1 MKITMIVNFNPQPN
15 FIKTS
20 PIQSRQYPNL
30 APLKQDT
37 VSFGCKKFVRPKDL
51 MDLKNKEIIQVCIN
65 ALEKEQTIGQG
76 TEAIVYKIPDY
87 AMQYCL
93 RRDKKTVPNTNK
105 LKLDFNL
112 DEYDKANFVI
122 AKLGEGLTLLKY
134 VPGIPLKI
142 ITKSDTESG
151 IKVKHAL
158 QELVA
163 NNFPIESFEKTIS
176 LIEESRSKG
185 IVFDRKGE
193 NLLVDAI
200 SQEMTPIDYSR
211 QFNDIEY
218 NPISYI
224 YHALDV
230 DNTEHAAKV
239 LKKLCIAYAERLKT
253 VSKEELN
260 LDVLDRNFYHRG
272 FIFDPFNQFPDKEA
286 LEAVRAKLF
295 DELLEQKFT
304 AAPDEFEWLV
314 ECYKDFVEEKLSI
327 SNRSRFPMS
336 WDFDD

>member
-1 MKITMIVNFNPQPN
+1 MKNTMLVNFNQQPN
-15 FIKTS
+15 YITPFAVQNRK
-20 PIQSRQYPNL
+20 YPNL

-37 VSFGCKKFVRPKDL
+37 VSFGCSKKFVRPKDL
-51 MDLKNKEIIQVCIN
+51 MDLKNKEIIQVCID
-65 ALEKEQTIGQG
+65 ALGKNQPIGKG
-76 TEAIVYKIPDY
+76 TEATVYKIPDY
-87 AMQYCL
+87 PMQYCL
-93 RRDKKTVPNTNK
+93 RQEKSVIPNINK
-105 LKLDFNL
+105 LKLNFDL
-112 DEYDKANFVI
+112 DDYDRANFVI

-163 NNFPIESFEKTIS
+163 NNFPVESFEKTIS
-176 LIEESRSKG
+176 MIEESRSKG
-185 IVFDRKGE
+185 IIFDRKGE

-200 SQEMTPIDYSR
+200 TQEMTPIDYSR

-230 DNTEHAAKV
+230 DNTKHAPKV
-239 LKKLCIAYAERLKT
+239 LAKLCIAYAERLKT
-253 VSKEELN
+253 VNREELN
-260 LDVLDRNFYHRG
+260 HDVLDRNFYHRG
-272 FIFDPFNQFPDKEA
+272 FIADPFNHFPDREV
-286 LEAVRAKLF
+286 LEEVRSKLF

-304 AAPDEFEWLV
+304 TSPEEFEWLV
-314 ECYKDFVEEKLSI
+314 DCYKEFVEEKLMGNRPIGPSI
-327 SNRSRFPMS
+327 D
-336 WDFDD
+336 WDID

>member
-1 MKITMIVNFNPQPN
+1 MIINFNQQPN
-15 FIKTS
+15 YNFTAPRMNQGQK
-20 PIQSRQYPNL
+20 YPNL
-30 APLKQDT
+30 APLQQDT
-37 VSFGCKKFVRPKDL
+37 VSFGCRKFVRPKDL
-51 MDLKNKEIIQVCIN
+51 MDLKNKDIIQVCLN
-65 ALEKEQTIGQG
+65 ALEKKQTIGQG
-76 TEAIVYKIPDY
+76 TEAEVYKIPDY

-93 RRDKKTVPNTNK
+93 RREKAVVPNKKK

-112 DEYDKANFVI
+112 DDYDKANFVI
-122 AKLGEGLTLLKY
+122 AKLGEGLTILKF

-142 ITKSDTESG
+142 ISRYDTESG

-163 NNFPIESFEKTIS
+163 NNFPVESFEKAIS
-176 LIEESRSKG
+176 LIEDSRSKG

-200 SQEMTPIDYSR
+200 TQEITPIDYSR

-230 DNTEHAAKV
+230 DQTKHAPKV
-239 LKKLCIAYAERLKT
+239 LGKLCMAYAERLKT
-253 VSKEELN
+253 ADKEELN

-272 FIFDPFNQFPDKEA
+272 FMDDPFNYFPDREA
-286 LEAVRAKLF
+286 LEEVRAKLF

-304 AAPDEFEWLV
+304 TNPDEFEWLV
-314 ECYKDFVEEKLSI
+314 DCFKDFVEEKLMHDKP
-327 SNRSRFPMS
+327 RYPYM
-336 WDFDD
+336 DFDLD

>member
-1 MKITMIVNFNPQPN
+1 M
-15 FIKTS
+15 
-20 PIQSRQYPNL
+20 QSRKYPNL
-30 APLKQDT
+30 APLPHDT

-51 MDLKNKEIIQVCIN
+51 MDLKNKEIIQVCLD
-65 ALEKEQTIGQG
+65 ALERNQPIGKG
-76 TEAIVYKIPDY
+76 TEAVVYKIPDY
-87 AMQYCL
+87 PMQYCL
-93 RRDKKTVPNTNK
+93 RQEKSSIPNKNK
-105 LKLDFNL
+105 LKLNFDL

-163 NNFPIESFEKTIS
+163 NNFPVESLEKTIEM
-176 LIEESRSKG
+176 IEESRSKG
-185 IVFDRKGE
+185 IIFDRKGE
-193 NLLVDAI
+193 NLLVDPI
-200 SQEMTPIDYSR
+200 TQEITPIDYSR

-230 DNTEHAAKV
+230 DNTVHARKV
-239 LKKLCIAYAERLKT
+239 LGKLCMAYAERLKT
-253 VSKEELN
+253 AGKEELN

-272 FIFDPFNQFPDKEA
+272 FIADPFNHFPDRDS
-286 LEAVRAKLF
+286 LEEVRSKLF

-304 AAPDEFEWLV
+304 TTPEEFSWLV
-314 ECYKDFVEEKLSI
+314 DCYKDFVEETLMGDKPVK
-327 SNRSRFPMS
+327 SNIY
-336 WDFDD
+336 WDID

>member
-1 MKITMIVNFNPQPN
+1 MIINFNQQPN
-15 FIKTS
+15 YNIATA
-20 PIQSRQYPNL
+20 PQQYSGRKYSNL
-30 APLKQDT
+30 APLAQDT
-37 VSFGCKKFVRPKDL
+37 VSFGCRKFVRAKDL
-51 MDLKNKEIIQVCIN
+51 MDLKNKEIIQVCID
-65 ALEKEQTIGQG
+65 ALEKNQPIGKG

-87 AMQYCL
+87 PMQYCL
-93 RRDKKTVPNTNK
+93 RQEKNVIPNKNK
-105 LKLDFNL
+105 LKLNFDL
-112 DEYDKANFVI
+112 DDYDRANFVI

-163 NNFPIESFEKTIS
+163 NNFPVESFQKTIS
-176 LIEESRSKG
+176 LIEENRSKG

-211 QFNDIEY
+211 QFNDVEY

-230 DNTEHAAKV
+230 DNTEHARKV
-239 LKKLCIAYAERLKT
+239 LGKLCMAYAERLKT
-253 VSKEELN
+253 AKKEDLN
-260 LDVLDRNFYHRG
+260 LDILDRNFYHRG
-272 FIFDPFNQFPDKEA
+272 FIFDPFNHFPDRDV
-286 LEAVRAKLF
+286 LEEVRAKLF

-304 AAPDEFEWLV
+304 TSPEEFEWLV
-314 ECYKDFVEEKLSI
+314 DCFKDFVEEKLINPTHSHYPSI
-327 SNRSRFPMS
+327 D
-336 WDFDD
+336 WDLD

>member
-1 MKITMIVNFNPQPN
+1 MIVNFNQQPIYT
-15 FIKTS
+15 FPAPKMAEGQKYT
-20 PIQSRQYPNL
+20 NL

-51 MDLKNKEIIQVCIN
+51 MDLKNKDIIQVCIN
-65 ALEKEQTIGQG
+65 AFENKQIIGQG
-76 TEAIVYKIPDY
+76 TEAEVYKIPDY

-93 RRDKKTVPNTNK
+93 RREKASIPNRKK

-112 DEYDKANFVI
+112 DDYDRANFVV
-122 AKLGEGLTLLKY
+122 AKLGEGLTILKY

-163 NNFPIESFEKTIS
+163 NNFPVDSFQKAIS
-176 LIEESRSKG
+176 LIEESRSNG

-200 SQEMTPIDYSR
+200 TQEITPIDYSR
-211 QFNDIEY
+211 QFNDVEY

-230 DNTEHAAKV
+230 DRTEHAPKV
-239 LKKLCIAYAERLKT
+239 LGKLCIAYAERLKT
-253 VSKEELN
+253 ASKEDLN
-260 LDVLDRNFYHRG
+260 LDVLDKNFYYRG
-272 FIFDPFNQFPDKEA
+272 FMDDPFNYFPDRDS
-286 LEAVRAKLF
+286 LEEVHTKLF
-295 DELLEQKFT
+295 EELLEQKFT
-304 AAPDEFEWLV
+304 TSPEEFELLV
-314 ECYKDFVEEKLSI
+314 DCFKDFVEEKLMHDKPKGSAI
-327 SNRSRFPMS
+327 D
-336 WDFDD
+336 WDLA

>member
-1 MKITMIVNFNPQPN
+1 MKNTMLVNFNQQPN
-15 FIKTS
+15 YITPFAVQNRK
-20 PIQSRQYPNL
+20 YPNL

-37 VSFGCKKFVRPKDL
+37 VSFGCSKKFVRPKDL
-51 MDLKNKEIIQVCIN
+51 MDLKNKEIIQVCID
-65 ALEKEQTIGQG
+65 ALGKNQPIGKG
-76 TEAIVYKIPDY
+76 TEATVYKIPDY
-87 AMQYCL
+87 PMQYCL
-93 RRDKKTVPNTNK
+93 RQEKSVIPNINK
-105 LKLDFNL
+105 LKLNFDL
-112 DEYDKANFVI
+112 DDYDRANFVI

-163 NNFPIESFEKTIS
+163 NNFPVESFEKTIS
-176 LIEESRSKG
+176 MIEESRSKG
-185 IVFDRKGE
+185 IIFDRKGE

-200 SQEMTPIDYSR
+200 TQEMTPIDYSR

-230 DNTEHAAKV
+230 DNTKHAPKV
-239 LKKLCIAYAERLKT
+239 LAKLCIAYAERLKT
-253 VSKEELN
+253 VNREELN

-272 FIFDPFNQFPDKEA
+272 FIADPFNHFPDREV
-286 LEAVRAKLF
+286 LEEVRSKLF

-304 AAPDEFEWLV
+304 TSPEEFEWLV
-314 ECYKDFVEEKLSI
+314 DCYKEFVEEKLMGNRPIGPSI
-327 SNRSRFPMS
+327 D
-336 WDFDD
+336 WDID

>member
-1 MKITMIVNFNPQPN
+1 MKNTMLVNFNQQPN
-15 FIKTS
+15 YITPFAVQNRK
-20 PIQSRQYPNL
+20 YPNL

-37 VSFGCKKFVRPKDL
+37 VSFGCSKKFVRPKDL
-51 MDLKNKEIIQVCIN
+51 MDLKNKEIIQVCID
-65 ALEKEQTIGQG
+65 ALGKNQPIGKG
-76 TEAIVYKIPDY
+76 TEATVYKIPDY
-87 AMQYCL
+87 PMQYCL
-93 RRDKKTVPNTNK
+93 RQEKSVIPNINK
-105 LKLDFNL
+105 LKLNFDL
-112 DEYDKANFVI
+112 DDYDRANFVI

-163 NNFPIESFEKTIS
+163 NNFPVESFEKTIS
-176 LIEESRSKG
+176 MIEESRSKG
-185 IVFDRKGE
+185 IIFDRKGE

-200 SQEMTPIDYSR
+200 TQEMTPIDYSR

-230 DNTEHAAKV
+230 DNTKHAPKV
-239 LKKLCIAYAERLKT
+239 LAKLCMAYAERLKT
-253 VSKEELN
+253 VNREELN

-272 FIFDPFNQFPDKEA
+272 FIADPFNHFPDREV
-286 LEAVRAKLF
+286 LEEVRSKLF

-304 AAPDEFEWLV
+304 TSPEEFEWLV
-314 ECYKDFVEEKLSI
+314 DCYKEFVEEKLMGNRPIGPSI
-327 SNRSRFPMS
+327 D
-336 WDFDD
+336 WDID

>member
-1 MKITMIVNFNPQPN
+1 MKNTMLVNFNQQPKYITPFAVQN
-15 FIKTS
+15 RK
-20 PIQSRQYPNL
+20 YPNL

-37 VSFGCKKFVRPKDL
+37 VSFGCSKKFVRPKDL
-51 MDLKNKEIIQVCIN
+51 MDLKNKEIIQVCID
-65 ALEKEQTIGQG
+65 ALGKNQPIGKG
-76 TEAIVYKIPDY
+76 TEATVYKIPDY
-87 AMQYCL
+87 PMQYCL
-93 RRDKKTVPNTNK
+93 RQEKSVIPNINK
-105 LKLDFNL
+105 LKLNFDL
-112 DEYDKANFVI
+112 DDYDRANFVI

-163 NNFPIESFEKTIS
+163 NNFPVESFEKTIS
-176 LIEESRSKG
+176 MIEESRSKG
-185 IVFDRKGE
+185 IIFDRKGE

-200 SQEMTPIDYSR
+200 TQEMTPIDYSR

-230 DNTEHAAKV
+230 DNTKHAPKV
-239 LKKLCIAYAERLKT
+239 LAKLCMAYAERLKT
-253 VSKEELN
+253 VNREELN

-272 FIFDPFNQFPDKEA
+272 FIADPFNHFPDREV
-286 LEAVRAKLF
+286 LEEVRSKLF

-304 AAPDEFEWLV
+304 TSPEEFEWLV
-314 ECYKDFVEEKLSI
+314 DCYKEFVEEKLMGNRPIGPSI
-327 SNRSRFPMS
+327 D
-336 WDFDD
+336 WDID